1 MSAAAGMTAP
11 SMALYRF
18 CRAAVYAFC
27 LLWFRMTVEGRE
39 NLPTDSAYIV
49 APVHRSNLD
58 TLIVGAMTRRRLRF
72 MAKDSLF
79 KKKAA
84 TWFLSALGGFPV
96 NREAADRDALRTA
109 MAIVEGGEPLVMFPE
124 GSRRSGAIVQ
134 ELFDG
139 ASYVA
144 AKCQVPIVPVGIGG
158 SERCMPKGSKFV
170 YPRKVHVIIGKPIEP
185 ASRKEGRVP
194 RVAVREVSAGLH
206 EELQHLFDTAQIRAG
221 A

>member
-1 MSAAAGMTAP
+1 MSRPAGMTAP

-18 CRAAVYAFC
+18 CRALVNGFC
-27 LLWFRMTVEGRE
+27 RLWFRMTVEGRE
-39 NLPTDSAYIV
+39 NLPTATSYIV

-58 TLIVGAMTRRRLRF
+58 TLIVGSMTTRRLRF

-79 KKKAA
+79 KKRLWA
-84 TWFLSALGGFPV
+84 WFLSSLGGFPV
-96 NREAADRDALRTA
+96 NRQAADRDALR
-109 MAIVEGGEPLVMFPE
+109 MAISIVEAGEPLVMFPE
-124 GSRRSGAIVQ
+124 GSRRNGPIVQ
-134 ELFDG
+134 ELFEG

-185 ASRKEGRVP
+185 ATRNEGRVA
-194 RVAVREVSAGLH
+194 RVAVREVTAGLH
-206 EELQHLFDTAQIRAG
+206 DELQQLFDTAQIRAG